1 MRDHQRVHG
10 LCHPAAGKPYYQL
23 PVKPGDEDEGPVEL
37 TRMVRAVVEYS
48 GMDFRAALALPNEEV
63 FVLLGTIKDLHEQ
76 RYEYESGITDDML
89 ETYLKTVMA
98 SVVSSTMLTPREI
111 TRDLISLLDTMHQN
125 PDLEFLDLVEGR
137 VINADSN
144 PDDEIIED
152 LDV

>member
-1 MRDHQRVHG
+1 M
-10 LCHPAAGKPYYQL
+10 
-23 PVKPGDEDEGPVEL
+23 
-37 TRMVRAVVEYS
+37 S
-48 GMDFRAALALPNEEV
+48 
-63 FVLLGTIKDLHEQ
+63 
-76 RYEYESGITDDML
+76 
-89 ETYLKTVMA
+89 